1 MFPFGFIVGAAAG
14 AAGAMFF
21 GRHVVEHG
29 RPLAKAAL
37 KATLAALH
45 EARVRG
51 AEIGEAA
58 EDLYAEAKSEVTA
71 EVFEAAMAAAT
82 AKAAELAKA
91 AAMEKSRAENGLT
104 KTVDDHGGESGST
117 PRTRA
122 KPSGSGPANG

>member
-1 MFPFGFIVGAAAG
+1 MFPLGFIVGAAAG
-14 AAGAMFF
+14 AAGAMLF
-21 GRHVVEHG
+21 GRQVVEHG

-37 KATLAALH
+37 KATLVALH

-82 AKAAELAKA
+82 AKAAEMAKA
-91 AAMEKSRAENGLT
+91 AATEKSKADTGLEQSAEPR
-104 KTVDDHGGESGST
+104 GGEGVST
-117 PRTRA
+117 PRARA
-122 KPSGSGPANG
+122 KPSAAGSANG